1 MKRHL
6 LFFVVGV
13 GGRIRTQE
21 ASSMEE
27 PGLAF
32 VRWCDWGAAAAVCRR
47 WAEDLE
53 RRKRS
58 WRWLTAV
65 QEAERRRAAHRMAID
80 YDPLWRPALHILTFN
95 PLDTARH
102 QRALMAQIRSL
113 PPRRRPAPS
122 GAGAAARAAPPPPPP
137 SRQPFPSHEGR

>member
-1 MKRHL
+1 ML
-6 LFFVVGV
+6 
-13 GGRIRTQE
+13 
-21 ASSMEE
+21 E
-27 PGLAF
+27 PGLDY

-65 QEAERRRAAHRMAID
+65 QEAERRRAAHRMGVD
-80 YDPLWRPALHILTFN
+80 YDPLWRRALHILTFN

-102 QRALMAQIRSL
+102 QRTLMAQLRSL
-113 PPRRRPAPS
+113 PHRRRPAPS
-122 GAGAAARAAPPPPPP
+122 GAGAAARAPPLRPPHG
-137 SRQPFPSHEGR
+137 RQRCPAHGRR